1 MGSFS
6 EEDIAAM
13 GGTLLNK
20 LKDGIN
26 TLLS

>member
-1 MGSFS
+1 VGSFN

-20 LKDGIN
+20 LKDGIS